1 MQPLKSDLVDDG
13 LVTWENVHDVLLRQQ
28 HEAVSEEK
36 KEKESRDKYI
46 PIKTQEEQTR
56 NINSETNDGCY
67 FVPSRHFQ
75 KFPQ

>member
-1 MQPLKSDLVDDG
+1 MKPFQKK
-13 LVTWENVHDVLLRQQ
+13 
-28 HEAVSEEK
+28 K

-46 PIKTQEEQTR
+46 PIKIQEEQTHS
-56 NINSETNDGCY
+56 INSETNDGCY